1 MGSQGVATM
10 TIQCSFFARYAEIIG
25 SDRIRVAVPAGAS
38 VATAVAV
45 VRRSVPNGD
54 KLPNR
59 PMVAVNQE
67 HALPDLELQDGDEM
81 AFLPPLAGG

>member
-1 MGSQGVATM
+1 MGSQGIATM

-25 SDRIRVAVPAGAS
+25 SDRVRVVVPAGAS
-38 VATAVAV
+38 VAAAIEV
-45 VRRSVPNGD
+45 VRRTVPNGD
-54 KLPNR
+54 KLPDR

-67 HALPDLELQDGDEM
+67 HALPELELQDGDEM